1 MNGWKNYETW
11 NVILWIGNDE
21 RLYRL
26 ASDCRSFQE
35 FRTVLSGINNLA
47 RSEYV
52 VLPLARETPDG
63 VLWNDPQLDLQA
75 IAEWWNDT
83 FPMPCRKL
91 AKSIEEF
98 GIPKGGF

>member
-1 MNGWKNYETW
+1 ML
-11 NVILWIGNDE
+11 LWVGNDE

-26 ASDCRSFQE
+26 ASDCRSFAE
-35 FRTVLSGINNLA
+35 FRERVGSK
-47 RSEYV
+47 
-52 VLPLARETPDG
+52 ETLDG
-63 VLWNDPQLDLQA
+63 VSWHDPQLDLPA
-75 IAEWWNDT
+75 INEWWNDT